1 VRIITRYVLR
11 EFAVYFVMA
20 LGATTSIFVLRQ
32 IFRLTKEFVRKD
44 VSLWYMAELVGYA
57 LPGILVLSLPIAF
70 LVGILMTLGQLGFT
84 GELTAM
90 RASGIGAHQLILPF
104 AVAGLLLGV
113 ADHVLYDFAVP
124 WGNTEHRKLRVD
136 IGRQHPALILE
147 DGTVMRSL
155 ESAGLLWLYDRKD
168 PVTGRLIDVAVW
180 DDFRDGHPR
189 LSLADEASVGLHEG
203 RGALTLY
210 NGVSYEREA
219 NQLITVLRN
228 RFAREIIYIPLGDD
242 INRSNHS
249 FKDYRAM
256 SQNTLEA
263 EMVELRKRMVKE
275 TSSIVQ
281 GTLAKS
287 HRRAAVEWHKKI
299 TIPFACLAFAL
310 VGVPLGVIT
319 RRGGFM
325 IGLLY
330 GLSLIIVFYV
340 LLRVG
345 ETVARAGS
353 VAPLVGAWMP
363 NIVVLVVAGLL
374 TRQMLRR

>member
-1 VRIITRYVLR
+1 
-11 EFAVYFVMA
+11 
-20 LGATTSIFVLRQ
+20 
-32 IFRLTKEFVRKD
+32 
-44 VSLWYMAELVGYA
+44 
-57 LPGILVLSLPIAF
+57 
-70 LVGILMTLGQLGFT
+70 
-84 GELTAM
+84 
-90 RASGIGAHQLILPF
+90 
-104 AVAGLLLGV
+104 
-113 ADHVLYDFAVP
+113 
-124 WGNTEHRKLRVD
+124 
-136 IGRQHPALILE
+136 
-147 DGTVMRSL
+147 
-155 ESAGLLWLYDRKD
+155 
-168 PVTGRLIDVAVW
+168 
-180 DDFRDGHPR
+180 
-189 LSLADEASVGLHEG
+189 
-203 RGALTLY
+203 
-210 NGVSYEREA
+210 
-219 NQLITVLRN
+219 
-228 RFAREIIYIPLGDD
+228 
-242 INRSNHS
+242 
-249 FKDYRAM
+249 
-256 SQNTLEA
+256 
-263 EMVELRKRMVKE
+263 MVKE